1 VNACGQSAALS
12 KSVTLLT
19 CMEEE
24 GGLPVEQ
31 RASDLNVYP
40 NPNDGSFTV
49 RSAQVGS
56 YRLLSSTGQLI
67 YEIQLNETNNF
78 SFEVSGLSTGFY
90 FLQGV
95 SGSNYVQQKVV
106 VTNR

>member
-1 VNACGQSAALS
+1 VNACGQSAARS
-12 KSVTLLT
+12 KALTLLT

-24 GGLPVEQ
+24 GGAPVEA
-31 RASDLNVYP
+31 RTSDLNVYP
-40 NPNDGSFTV
+40 NPNDGSFTI
-49 RSAQVGS
+49 RSGRSGS

-67 YEIQLNETNNF
+67 YEVQLNDSNNF
-78 SFEVSGLSTGFY
+78 TFEVSGLSTGFY

-95 SGSNYVQQKVV
+95 SGSDYVQQKVV